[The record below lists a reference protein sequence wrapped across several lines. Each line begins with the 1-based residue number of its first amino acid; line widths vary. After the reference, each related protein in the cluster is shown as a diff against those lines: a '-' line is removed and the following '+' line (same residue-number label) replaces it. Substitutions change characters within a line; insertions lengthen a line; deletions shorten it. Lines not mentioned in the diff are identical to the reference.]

1 MKCIIKDA
9 SGTVIEVPKDAS
21 KLADFWS
28 NLPDTV
34 TFTVDFGARKFG
46 EGKTS
51 LRQCYKMFTNFVE
64 LKKKVGSDVIGQLDH
79 ARDSDEKSSSFK
91 SSNTSRKQYTEAEK
105 ESLRKHQA
113 DMLSQERLGISQE
126 IRDELVANKCLGE
139 GTAFDIIGE
148 ILAGKEGAV
157 EKLRANKGNPAK
169 VQQTA

>member
-21 KLADFWS
+21 KLADFWN

-46 EGKTS
+46 EGKTT
-51 LRQCYKMFTNFVE
+51 LRQNYKMFTNFVE

-91 SSNTSRKQYTEAEK
+91 STKPRKQYSEAEK
-105 ESLRKHQA
+105 ESLRAHQLEVLA
-113 DMLSQERLGISQE
+113 QERLGISQE

-139 GTAFDIIGE
+139 GVAFDIIRE
-148 ILAGKEGAV
+148 ILTGVSGAI
-157 EKLRANKGNPAK
+157 EKLRANKGNPVK